1 MASSSTGSHS
11 PVRLVSKY
19 QHFSEPAAVVLAAT
33 YKMKILF
40 VPYCIRSQT
49 IGATALSITAIAP
62 LLGVFLLLLALP
74 ARAGDEQPKHGGTLD
89 FAVTVEPKDYDCDD
103 NTSFAFLHPIAPHYS
118 TLLKFDAAN
127 YPQITGDVAQSWTVS
142 PDGRTYSFRLRPNVL
157 FHDGSKLT
165 SVDIK
170 ASYDRII
177 HPPAGLVS
185 ARQVDYSAIES
196 IDTPDPL
203 TVVFRL
209 QWPEADM
216 LAMFASPWNCIYNA
230 AKLAQDPLY
239 PKKNI
244 LGTGPFVFVE
254 HAEGKYWR
262 GKRFDRYFLPNKPY
276 LDGFQADF
284 MPPKDVIAAYT
295 SGRIMAEFRGVS
307 PPERNTLVAQLGDKV
322 TVSDSPWLSNL
333 LVVFNTHRKPF
344 DDAEV
349 RRALSLAIDR
359 WGAAQAMG
367 ATTFLQYAGGLVRPG
382 SSMAIPQ
389 TELETMPGFSHDIEA
404 SRAEARKLLAD
415 AGVHDLKLA
424 LLVRDIPMPHYA
436 GADIIAKSWTAIGV
450 ETTVKKL
457 NIFDWQK
464 QVEAHD
470 FDVAQDFQGDFYDDP
485 SIQLAKY
492 VSQDISPVDY
502 SGVTDRFLDA
512 LYIGQALTTD
522 PRERV
527 KIVREFER
535 HALTDAATVPLL
547 WWERIVVTSAQVKGW
562 HITPSHFV
570 GQDLTDV
577 WLDR

>member
-1 MASSSTGSHS
+1 LRVPCVIGSSAI
-11 PVRLVSKY
+11 
-19 QHFSEPAAVVLAAT
+19 E
-33 YKMKILF
+33 
-40 VPYCIRSQT
+40 VP
-49 IGATALSITAIAP
+49 ALSSRGAFAA
-62 LLGVFLLLLALP
+62 LLGLLLLAWVP
-74 ARAGDEQPKHGGTLD
+74 ARAGDEQPKRGGTLE
-89 FAVTVEPKDYDCDD
+89 FAVTVEPKDYDCHD

-127 YPQITGDVAQSWTVS
+127 YPQIIGDLAQSWTIS
-142 PDGRTYSFRLRPNVL
+142 PDGRTYTFRLRPNVL
-157 FHDGSKLT
+157 FHDGSKFT
-165 SVDIK
+165 SADIK

-177 HPPAGLVS
+177 HPPPGLVS
-185 ARQVDYSAIES
+185 SRQVDYSAITS

-203 TVVFRL
+203 TVVFQL
-209 QWPEADM
+209 QWSEADM
-216 LAMFASPWNCIYNA
+216 LAMFASPWNCIYSA

-239 PKKNI
+239 PKTNI
-244 LGTGPFVFVE
+244 MGTGPFVFVE
-254 HAEGKYWR
+254 HAKGQYWS
-262 GKRFDRYFLPNKPY
+262 GKRFDRYFLPAKPY
-276 LDGFQADF
+276 LDNFRADF
-284 MPPKDVIAAYT
+284 MAPKDVIGAYK

-307 PPERNTLVAQLGDKV
+307 PPERDALVAQLGDKV

-333 LVVFNTHRKPF
+333 LVVFNTRRKPF
-344 DDAEV
+344 DDPRV

-359 WGAAQAMG
+359 WGVAQSLG
-367 ATTFLQYAGGLVRPG
+367 TTTFLQYAGGLMRPG
-382 SSMAIPQ
+382 SSMAMPQ

-404 SRAEARKLLAD
+404 SRAEARKLLAE
-415 AGVHDLKLA
+415 AGVHDLKPT

-436 GADIIAKSWTAIGV
+436 GAELIAQSWTAIGV
-450 ETTVKKL
+450 EPVIKKL

-470 FDVAQDFQGDFYDDP
+470 FEVAQDFQGDFYDDP
-485 SIQLAKY
+485 TIQLAKY
-492 VSQDISPVDY
+492 VSQDISPIDY

-522 PRERV
+522 TRERV

-535 HALTDAATVPLL
+535 RVLTDAATVPLL
-547 WWERIVVTSAQVKGW
+547 WWDRIVVTSAQVKGW